1 MADGTH
7 PGSTAPTPHGPM
19 QYLDEGSG
27 APVLF
32 VHGSPG
38 GSDQGSLMGGFL
50 VAGGYRVVSPSRP
63 GYHGTPLT
71 DDNATPERQA
81 EMELSVMDGLGID
94 RFAVACWSGG
104 GASSYTLASHHPER
118 VSAVAAIAA
127 VSGPYTW
134 EHPKQESM
142 LTGRFGAWLM
152 KELSRHAPR
161 EVVKQLVSSEG
172 ELDKDERRKLVG
184 EIWDDEAKREWAL
197 ALMASITGDRRDG
210 LRNDQEQFPK
220 IGDLGLASITAPTLL
235 VHATTDADVPISH
248 SEHAAL
254 TIPGAELVRV
264 EGGTHVSVW
273 TDPGSDDLQERIAGH
288 LRAHAG
294 R

>member
-1 MADGTH
+1 
-7 PGSTAPTPHGPM
+7 M
-19 QYLDEGSG
+19 QYLDDGRG

-38 GSDQGSLMGGFL
+38 GSDQGRLMGAFL
-50 VAGGYRVVSPSRP
+50 VARGYRVVSPSRP

-71 DDNATPERQA
+71 DDNAGPEQQA
-81 EMELSVMDGLGID
+81 EMELALMDELGID

-104 GASSYTLASHHPER
+104 GASSYTLVSRNPDR
-118 VSAVAAIAA
+118 VTALAAIAA
-127 VSGPYTW
+127 VSGPYKW
-134 EHPKQESM
+134 EHPNEESM

-152 KELSRHAPR
+152 KELSRHVPR

-172 ELDKDERRKLVG
+172 DLGKDERRKLVAQ
-184 EIWDDEAKREWAL
+184 IWDDEAKREWAL

-210 LRNDQEQFPK
+210 LRNDQRQFPK
-220 IGDLGLASITAPTLL
+220 IGDLGLASITTPTLL

-248 SEHAAL
+248 SEHAANS
-254 TIPGAELVRV
+254 IPGAELVRV

-273 TDPGSDDLQERIAGH
+273 TDPGSDDLQARIAGH
-288 LRAHAG
+288 LDGHAG
-294 R
+294 S